1 MCCEICD
8 KSVQQESVQQLC
20 KKLCARAKMEY
31 EIYSCRKCVASCV
44 QEVYAV
50 TVIETLYKRRK
61 LHTKI
66 YFRKHIY
73 AANTTVRLRVYIL
86 VREGFSFLK
95 KMFTL

>member
-31 EIYSCRKCVASCV
+31 EIYSCGKCVASCV

-61 LHTKI
+61 LHTKNI
-66 YFRKHIY
+66 LPQTYIRRKHNSASQGLY
-73 AANTTVRLRVYIL
+73 FGKGRFF
-86 VREGFSFLK
+86 FS
-95 KMFTL
+95 